1 MYPIDLSGK
10 VAAIFGVANHRS
22 LAWGVAQTLHQ
33 AGARLLFTYQ
43 GERFKD
49 KVAKLAG
56 QCKNSL
62 LVPCDVTDD
71 ASVQNVFQ
79 VLKDEAGRLD
89 MMVHSVAY
97 APRAE
102 LENPFLETSREGYR
116 LTMEISAY
124 SLVNLTAAAVPLM
137 EAVGGGRIV
146 TMSFMAAARV
156 IPRYNVMGSA
166 KAALEHAVR
175 QLAYE
180 LGPRNIRI
188 NALSAGPLNTLA
200 ARGISGIKDMLAI
213 HRAQAPMKRNIT
225 LEEVGRSGLYLLSD
239 LSSGVTGETLH
250 VDAGYNIM
258 GM

>member
-1 MYPIDLSGK
+1 MYPIDLSSK

-22 LAWGVAQTLHQ
+22 LAWGVAQALHQ

-56 QCKNSL
+56 QCNDSL

-79 VLKDEAGRLD
+79 VLKDESGQLD

-102 LENPFLETSREGYR
+102 LENPFLDTSRAGYR

-124 SLVNLTAAAVPLM
+124 SLVNLAAAARPLM
-137 EAVGGGRIV
+137 EVAGGGQIV
-146 TMSFMAAARV
+146 TMSFMASEKV

-213 HRAQAPMKRNIT
+213 HREQAPMKRNIT
-225 LEEVGRSGLYLLSD
+225 LEEVGRSALYLLSD

>member
-1 MYPIDLSGK
+1 MYSIDLSGK

-22 LAWGVAQTLHQ
+22 LAWGIAQALHQ

-43 GERFKD
+43 GERLKD
-49 KVAKLAG
+49 KVEKLAG
-56 QCKNSL
+56 QCEGSL

-71 ASVQNVFQ
+71 ASVKNVFQ
-79 VLKDEAGRLD
+79 VLKDETGKLD
-89 MMVHSVAY
+89 MMLHSVAY

-102 LENPFLETSREGYR
+102 LENPFLETSRDGYR

-124 SLVNLTAAAVPLM
+124 SLIHLAAAAVPLM
-137 EAVGGGRIV
+137 EIAGGGSIV
-146 TMSFMAAARV
+146 TMSFMAAERV

-166 KAALEHAVR
+166 KAALEQGVR

-180 LGPRNIRI
+180 LGPRNIRV
-188 NALSAGPLNTLA
+188 NALSAGPVNTLA
-200 ARGISGIKDMLAI
+200 ARGISGMGDMLSI
-213 HRAQAPMKRNIT
+213 HREKAPLQRNIT
-225 LEEVGRSGLYLLSD
+225 LEEVGRAGLFLLSD
-239 LSSGVTGETLH
+239 LSTGVTGETLH

>member
-22 LAWGVAQTLHQ
+22 LAWGVAQALHE

-56 QCKNSL
+56 QCEGSL

-71 ASVQNVFQ
+71 DSVKNVFK

-89 MMVHSVAY
+89 MLVHSVAF

-102 LENPFLETSREGYR
+102 LENPFLETSRDGFR
-116 LTMEISAY
+116 LTLEISAY

-137 EAVGGGRIV
+137 EAAGGGRIV
-146 TMSFMAAARV
+146 TMSFMAAEKV

-188 NALSAGPLNTLA
+188 NALSAGPVNTLA
-200 ARGISGIKDMLAI
+200 ARGISGIKDMLSI
-213 HRAQAPMKRNIT
+213 HRERASLQRNIT

-250 VDAGYNIM
+250 VDAGYGIM

>member
-22 LAWGVAQTLHQ
+22 LAWGVAQTLHE

-43 GERFKD
+43 GERLKD

-56 QCKNSL
+56 QCKDSL

-71 ASVQNVFQ
+71 ASVQNVFK
-79 VLKDEAGRLD
+79 VLNDEAGRLD
-89 MMVHSVAY
+89 MLLHSVAY
-97 APRAE
+97 APRPE
-102 LENPFLETSREGYR
+102 LENPFLDTTRDGYR

-124 SLVNLTAAAVPLM
+124 SLVNLAAAAAPLM
-137 EAVGGGRIV
+137 KVVGGGQIV
-146 TMSFMAAARV
+146 TMSFMAAEKV

-166 KAALEHAVR
+166 KAALEHGVR

-180 LGPRNIRI
+180 LGPRNIRV
-188 NALSAGPLNTLA
+188 NALSAGPVNTLA
-200 ARGISGIKDMLAI
+200 ARGISGMGDMLTI
-213 HRAQAPMKRNIT
+213 HREKAPMLRNIT

>member
-1 MYPIDLSGK
+1 MYPIDLSSK

-22 LAWGVAQTLHQ
+22 LAWGVAQALHQ

-56 QCKNSL
+56 QCNDSL

-79 VLKDEAGRLD
+79 VLKDESGQLD

-102 LENPFLETSREGYR
+102 LENPFLDTSRAGYR

-124 SLVNLTAAAVPLM
+124 SLVNLAAAARPLM
-137 EAVGGGRIV
+137 EVAGGGQIV
-146 TMSFMAAARV
+146 TMSFMASEKV

-188 NALSAGPLNTLA
+188 NALSAGPVNTLA
-200 ARGISGIKDMLAI
+200 ARGISGMGDMLAI
-213 HRAQAPMKRNIT
+213 HRERAPLQRNIT
-225 LEEVGRSGLYLLSD
+225 LDEVGRSALYLLSE

>member
-22 LAWGVAQTLHQ
+22 LAWGVAQALHQ

-43 GERFKD
+43 GERLKD

-56 QCKNSL
+56 QCEASL

-79 VLKDEAGRLD
+79 VLKDEAGQLD
-89 MMVHSVAY
+89 MMLHSVAY

-102 LENPFLETSREGYR
+102 LENPFLDTSRDGYR

-137 EAVGGGRIV
+137 KAAGGGQIV
-146 TMSFMAAARV
+146 TMSFMAADKV

-166 KAALEHAVR
+166 KAALEHGVR

-188 NALSAGPLNTLA
+188 NALSAGPVNTLA
-200 ARGISGIKDMLAI
+200 ARGISGMGDMLAI
-213 HRAQAPMKRNIT
+213 HREQAPMQRNIT
-225 LEEVGRSGLYLLSD
+225 LDEVGRSALYLLSD